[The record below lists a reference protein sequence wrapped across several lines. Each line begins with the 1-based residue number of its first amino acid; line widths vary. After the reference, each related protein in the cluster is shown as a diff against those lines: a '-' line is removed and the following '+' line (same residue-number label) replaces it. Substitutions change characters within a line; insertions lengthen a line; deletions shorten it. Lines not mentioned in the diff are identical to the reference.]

1 MYIRQAHRSFS
12 QFLETNKGSFEKFS
26 HSLLVARERF
36 TMHLS
41 WILIV
46 FQIIST
52 QIYGK
57 QTPNYRANNLTPSTI
72 PHYYQDYY
80 TYETENDTVST
91 YYCINKELFNTLKDQ
106 K

>member
-1 MYIRQAHRSFS
+1 
-12 QFLETNKGSFEKFS
+12 
-26 HSLLVARERF
+26 
-36 TMHLS
+36 MHLS
-41 WILIV
+41 WILIAFQILV
-46 FQIIST
+46 VQIIST

-57 QTPNYRANNLTPSTI
+57 QTINYRKNNLTPSTI